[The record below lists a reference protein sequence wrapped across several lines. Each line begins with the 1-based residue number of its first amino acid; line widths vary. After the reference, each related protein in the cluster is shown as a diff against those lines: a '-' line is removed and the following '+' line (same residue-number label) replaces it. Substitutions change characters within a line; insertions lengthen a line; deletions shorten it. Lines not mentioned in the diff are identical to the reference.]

1 MPGAQQE
8 GADIGRKKLD
18 YLVPRVNPTQQEKSS
33 ERDGGVR
40 QAGGQ
45 LAYQDPGHSAYL
57 AGEEAFHRGGTA
69 VDWDRAQRLCC
80 VA

>member
-1 MPGAQQE
+1 M
-8 GADIGRKKLD
+8 
-18 YLVPRVNPTQQEKSS
+18 PRVNPTQQEKSS

-69 VDWDRAQRLCC
+69 VNWDRAQRLCC